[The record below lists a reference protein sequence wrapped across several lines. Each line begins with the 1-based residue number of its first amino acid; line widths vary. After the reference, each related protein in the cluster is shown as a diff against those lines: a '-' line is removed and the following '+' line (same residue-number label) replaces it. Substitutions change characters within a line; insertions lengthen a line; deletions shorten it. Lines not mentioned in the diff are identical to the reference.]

1 MPKKLVNCVK
11 KVMKQGKP
19 EDSAWPICV
28 SSTGLKPHK
37 KKKKEVSESTDF
49 NTVFKQIISE
59 LK

>member
-1 MPKKLVNCVK
+1 
-11 KVMKQGKP
+11 MKQGKP

-37 KKKKEVSESTDF
+37 QKKEVSESTNF
-49 NTVFKQIISE
+49 NALFKQIISE